1 MDIIS
6 WIKTTLSKY
15 SSNSTH
21 DKNAIYF
28 VKNEDGKTGKIISDE
43 IVYGNGSGGGSIDE
57 SVLEQYVKKDEASV
71 YLADTNDDFNN
82 DFAN

>member
-43 IVYGNGSGGGSIDE
+43 IVYGNGSGGSVDE

-71 YLADTNDDFNN
+71 YLADTNNDFND

>member
-43 IVYGNGSGGGSIDE
+43 IVYGNGSGGGIDE
-57 SVLEQYVKKDEASV
+57 SVLEQYVKKDEASG
-71 YLADTNDDFNN
+71 YLADINNDFNN
-82 DFAN
+82 DFAI

>member
-43 IVYGNGSGGGSIDE
+43 IVYGNGSGGGIDE

-71 YLADTNDDFNN
+71 YLADTNNDFNN